1 MDPAL
6 GLQLSAGIA
15 AFGSGL
21 SSLEHLAKIK
31 EFGVGGVCSPLLHL
45 ESRFGRGKLG
55 AFLQCTDLVVAML
68 SIRLIAAIAVLLADL
83 FWPAKAPIAFLWIL
97 VFSSAWVA
105 WRRRVG
111 GDGGEQM
118 TNIVLIASSVGLTFS
133 LTPSVQRAAAIFIAM
148 QSCLAYFA
156 AGMAKLLS
164 RIWRSGDAVRS
175 IVNTHTHGSQGLVA
189 LLTKYSR
196 LSRILN
202 WGLIGAELAF
212 PTVLLV
218 PKGICIA
225 LLGLGL
231 FFHLSNAVVMGLNNF
246 VWAFLATYPCIYFLR
261 DAIRG

>member
-15 AFGSGL
+15 AFASGL

-31 EFGVGGVCSPLLHL
+31 EFDAGGVCSPLLHI

-55 AFLQCTDLVVAML
+55 TFLQSTQLVVATL
-68 SIRLIAAIAVLLADL
+68 SIRLIAALAVVLAEL
-83 FWPAKAPIAFLWIL
+83 FLPTRTPIAFLWIL
-97 VFSSAWVA
+97 VSSSAWVA

-118 TNIVLIASSVGLTFS
+118 INIVLIASSIGLTFS
-133 LTPSVQRAAAIFIAM
+133 FTASVQRAAAVFIAL

-164 RIWRSGDAVRS
+164 PLWRSGDAVRA

-189 LLTKYSR
+189 LLSKHSGLAR
-196 LSRILN
+196 MLN
-202 WGLIGAELAF
+202 WGLIGAELTF
-212 PTVLLV
+212 PMVLIV
-218 PKGICIA
+218 PKEICIA
-225 LLGLGL
+225 ILGLGL

-246 VWAFLATYPCIYFLR
+246 VWAFLATYPCIYYLR
-261 DAIRG
+261 YAIGG